1 MNLDF
6 KSQSELYEMR
16 YPVAFGYELELD
28 PNCRFHPE
36 IFEKYI
42 KSLKNGDNFEGT
54 IAIGVK
60 MINQDSVVSINTK
73 DKSTVIP
80 LNDAI
85 TIITIL
91 KMLASQNYDI
101 VNDRED
107 QINDKDLVKKWLENT
122 KEFVIIDNTLTGVRA
137 GRKDDNKKVKH
148 TESSFVTIRENTNGV
163 RHFDYEEIEITDDN
177 YEAASKFFRHEFEEY
192 TYVNKFYMGNKVRV
206 LKWNGDNVYLHHM
219 EKIELLYNTSEC
231 ERIADFIEDMSKKY
245 PVEVRITP
253 GPVGRAKTK
262 AIVD

>member
-107 QINDKDLVKKWLENT
+107 QINDKDQR
-122 KEFVIIDNTLTGVRA
+122 I
-137 GRKDDNKKVKH
+137 H
-148 TESSFVTIRENTNGV
+148 IRGL
-163 RHFDYEEIEITDDN
+163 FLPLLL
-177 YEAASKFFRHEFEEY
+177 AASALPCSKRSEHHRRHVF
-192 TYVNKFYMGNKVRV
+192 G
-206 LKWNGDNVYLHHM
+206 YLLSQGMLHQ
-219 EKIELLYNTSEC
+219 LRLV
-231 ERIADFIEDMSKKY
+231 FMSAPAQIWIY
-245 PVEVRITP
+245 LP
-253 GPVGRAKTK
+253 GRRHV
-262 AIVD
+262 